1 MEHSKDPVGR
11 RDIVIDKFTLT
22 VGGKTLLEEATL
34 KLSFGRVYGLIGRN
48 GIGKTTL
55 LNFIVR
61 KSLPR
66 FPQGVHVVHVE
77 QEVEG
82 SGKSILD
89 EVLHCDI
96 ERLSLIQ

>member
-1 MEHSKDPVGR
+1 M
-11 RDIVIDKFTLT
+11 
-22 VGGKTLLEEATL
+22 EEATL
-34 KLSFGRVYGLIGRN
+34 KLSFGSVCGLIGRN

-77 QEVEG
+77 QEVDG
-82 SGKSILD
+82 TDMTILD
-89 EVLHCDI
+89 EVVNCDT
-96 ERLSLIQ
+96 ERLALMKEEKDILASDQ